1 MNTLTD
7 HKEIIRHGQQ
17 YLRTRYDL
25 LRLELLEKM
34 GQIIALI
41 LLLFCSITLTLTACI
56 YFSFALV
63 NWLGTLMNSEI
74 IAFCIVGCT
83 FLIALLIIYLCREK
97 LFLTPLI
104 RQLSKILFKENEEYD
119 INEQ

>member
-1 MNTLTD
+1 MNALTD

-63 NWLGTLMNSEI
+63 NWLRTLMNSEI

-104 RQLSKILFKENEEYD
+104 RQLSKILFKENEDND

>member
-1 MNTLTD
+1 MYSFTD
-7 HKEIIRHGQQ
+7 HKELIRHGQQ

-41 LLLFCSITLTLTACI
+41 LLLFCGITLTLTACI

-63 NWLGTLMNSEI
+63 NWLGTLLNSEI
-74 IAFCIVGCT
+74 IAFCIVGSL
-83 FLIALLIIYLCREK
+83 FLIALLICYTCREQ

-104 RQLSKILFKENEEYD
+104 RQLSKILFKENNEEGT
-119 INEQ
+119 NE